1 MTIPRRDMTHKSR
14 VADLMCGMSG
24 SDGPILLTSWLTE
37 FTVTV
42 SKTDFSAPKNNP
54 VFALMLHG

>member
-1 MTIPRRDMTHKSR
+1 
-14 VADLMCGMSG
+14 MCGMSG

-42 SKTDFSAPKNNP
+42 SETDFLVQKNNP
-54 VFALMLHG
+54 VFASMLHG